1 MSNENVPHPADLLPA
16 VVQAVVSA
24 GALIRAE
31 FHRPIGP
38 RGTPGK
44 CPVDVLAEAE
54 LMQTLLALHPCDW
67 HGEELPRRE
76 RGRADCW
83 MVDPHDATTAF
94 QRGLRGS
101 AVSVALV
108 RQAQPVLGVVY
119 APTAPDD
126 AGDLFVWAE
135 GMVPMRNG
143 KQMLPIGPRPAPYKP
158 TTRAPWHAQPA
169 TAKSYDHSTLICLNE
184 QAGDYAGHNHSTFA
198 PAGVLA
204 MPSIAYRLALAAA
217 GAVDVAVSLTPGLD
231 SYDVAAGHALLKAVG
246 GTLIDLKGAPISH
259 DQGLHFEGCIGGR
272 PEIVRVVQERGLK
285 GGSRVTRHPVQPK
298 VRSTAIGQLRRVQGA
313 LVGLLVGDALGS
325 QVEFLDPATIL
336 ARHPGGLRQLLP
348 GGTWNLLAGQP
359 TDDGELALALAR
371 ALVAGDGFDQER
383 VAKGY
388 IDWLASHPFDVGT
401 TTAEGINALAGR
413 GYAKSTS
420 QANGALMRVAP
431 IGIAAAGDPAKAA
444 AWARQDAA
452 MTHPHPV
459 CQAASAAFAAA
470 IAAGVAGA
478 NQRAMWAEAYA
489 NAGDGAGATEIRR
502 TLLEARHSLPANF
515 TRQQGWV
522 LIAFGNAFHRLWC
535 EQDFTEAL
543 VETVMSGGD
552 TDTNAAIA
560 GALLGAALGREAI
573 PQAWLLRV
581 LSCRAVRGQGVAH
594 PRPSTFWADEA
605 LDLAEALLTI
615 RRR

>member
-1 MSNENVPHPADLLPA
+1 MSNENVPHPAHLLPA

-31 FHRPIGP
+31 FHRPGGP
-38 RGTPGK
+38 CGTPGK
-44 CPVDVLAEAE
+44 CPVDMQVEAE
-54 LMQTLLALHPCDW
+54 LKQALLALHPCDW
-67 HGEELPRRE
+67 HGEELPRRKQ
-76 RGRADCW
+76 GHADCW
-83 MVDPHDATTAF
+83 VVDPQDGTTAF

-101 AVSVALV
+101 AMSVALV
-108 RQAQPVLGVVY
+108 RQGLPVLGVVY

-143 KQMLPIGPRPAPYKP
+143 NPMLPIGPRPAPYEP
-158 TTRAPWHAQPA
+158 TTRAPWPAQPA

-184 QAGDYAGHNHSTFA
+184 QAGDYAAHNHSTFA

-217 GAVDVAVSLTPGLD
+217 GEVDVAVSLTPALD
-231 SYDVAAGHALLKAVG
+231 SYDVAAGHALLNAVG
-246 GTLIDLKGAPISH
+246 GTMVDLNGAPISH
-259 DQGLHFEGCIGGR
+259 GQKLHFHGCIGGR
-272 PEIVRVVQERGLK
+272 PEIVQVVHERGVN
-285 GGSRVTRHPVQPK
+285 GGSRVARHPALPK
-298 VRSTAIGQLRRVQGA
+298 VRTTAIGPLRRAQGA
-313 LVGLLVGDALGS
+313 LVGLLAGDALGS
-325 QVEFLDPATIL
+325 QVEFLDPSTIRS
-336 ARHPGGLRQLLP
+336 RHPGGLRHLLP
-348 GGTWNLLAGQP
+348 GGTWNLLSGQP

-371 ALVAGDGFDQER
+371 ALVAGNGFEHER

-401 TTAEGINALAGR
+401 TTSGGINALAGR
-413 GYAKSTS
+413 GKAKSTS

-444 AWARQDAA
+444 EWARQDAA

-459 CQAASAAFAAA
+459 CQATSAAFAAA

-489 NAGDGAGATEIRR
+489 NAGDDTGAAEIRR
-502 TLLEARHSLPANF
+502 TLLEARHSLPASF

-522 LIAFGNAFHRLWC
+522 LIAFRNAFHRLWG

-560 GALLGAALGREAI
+560 GALLGAALGREAV

-594 PRPSTFWADEA
+594 PRPSTFWADDA
-605 LDLAEALLTI
+605 LDLAEALLAV